1 MSFRLLPK
9 FTPRDSAEREAE
21 LERRFL
27 RMEAEIGG
35 KLFGPVP
42 QEHRRQFFC
51 LDERTWIWHEE
62 WLENGQRK
70 VVTTRYTVRPEGVT
84 KSQNGQGDRWL
95 SRDEARNLRAA
106 VIAYQQRVNEQYQRI
121 LQPA

>member
-1 MSFRLLPK
+1 MSFRLMPK
-9 FTPRDSAEREAE
+9 LTPRSPAQREAE

-42 QEHRRQFFC
+42 QGHRRQFFC
-51 LDERTWIWHEE
+51 LDEHTWIWHEE

-84 KSQNGQGDRWL
+84 KSQNGQSDRWL

-106 VIAYQQRVNEQYQRI
+106 VIAYHQRVNEQYQRI